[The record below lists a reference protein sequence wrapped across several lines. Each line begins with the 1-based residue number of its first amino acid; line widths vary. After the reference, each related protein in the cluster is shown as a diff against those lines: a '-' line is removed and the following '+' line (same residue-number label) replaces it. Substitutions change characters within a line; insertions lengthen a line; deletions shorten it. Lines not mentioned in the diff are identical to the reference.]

1 MTEYCLDF
9 ILDKYGRLQR
19 ENLDYL
25 ASTVLKVSSD
35 VEALCGTVLENYF
48 RLEEDSETGVSE
60 TNWFSEHANYP
71 PSALRPTVALLGNL
85 SHIYTLSRTN
95 FRDSD

>member
-9 ILDKYGRLQR
+9 ILDKYGHLQR

-25 ASTVLKVSSD
+25 ASTVLKVASD
-35 VEALCGTVLENYF
+35 IEALCGKVLENYF

-60 TNWFSEHANYP
+60 TNWFSEHSNYP

-85 SHIYTLSRTN
+85 SNTFTPSRN
-95 FRDSD
+95 QFQRF